1 MKDNFREPS
10 KLKGY
15 PGLKQLIPFYK
26 KYLSLFVLTISLMA
40 VSALFGFLSPIFSAN
55 ALATLTESKFK
66 LSMIFL
72 ILYLGVRV
80 IISLLNYLYN
90 RSYALMDTKVIYDIK
105 NKLIEAITN
114 VEMSK
119 NDTINN
125 GLYIERLHEDSRRCS
140 DVLIDIMTIS
150 LEVISNTAFLIY
162 IAFISIWFFLLMVV
176 YVGIL
181 WFVDNK
187 KEYRWYKDTRAFRDK
202 REIATG
208 SYNEQI
214 RGLKDIKSLNIRE
227 QTIADSGKKFKTSL
241 SLRLKA
247 RLTRHKFNLFRN
259 VLAGIF
265 DVTLICLGILFIK
278 NHYITLA
285 NFLIVYMYRGNVRN
299 LSTHFASI
307 KQYAI
312 EGEISAQRIFEVIN
326 DFPKEQFGI
335 EKLNNVIG
343 NVEFK
348 NVTFAYE
355 EGKNVLKNLNC
366 IFEANKTTAIVG
378 KSGSGKSTILSLIN
392 KLYSIKKGEILLDGT
407 NINTLNENT
416 LRNAVGVVTQ
426 SPYIFNCTIRENLSF
441 IRPNITEDEMIN
453 ALKRAQIW
461 DFIEKLEDG
470 LDSKVGENGVMLSGG
485 QKQRLAIAR
494 VLLKNSPIIVLDE
507 ATSALDNKSQA
518 KIVKAIDN
526 LKKDHTIIIVAHRLS
541 TIVNADKILVLD
553 DGNIV
558 DSGTH
563 LQLFNHSPI
572 YTDLYQSEEMSDLA
586 NSLLQK

>member
-1 MKDNFREPS
+1 MKQNKEPS
-10 KLKGY
+10 KIKGY

-26 KYLSLFVLTISLMA
+26 KYLPLFILTVSLMA
-40 VSALFGFLSPIFSAN
+40 MSALFGFLSPIFSAN
-55 ALATLTESKFK
+55 ALSTLTEGKFK
-66 LSMIFL
+66 ISMIFL
-72 ILYLGVRV
+72 TLYLGVRV
-80 IISLLNYLYN
+80 IISMLNYLYN
-90 RSYALMDTKVIYDIK
+90 CSYAKMDTKVVYDLK
-105 NKLIEAITN
+105 NTLISAITN

-119 NDTINN
+119 NDTVNN
-125 GLYIERLHEDSRRCS
+125 GLYIERLHEDSRKCS

-150 LEVISNTAFLIY
+150 LEVISNLAFLIY
-162 IAFISIWFFLLMVV
+162 IAFINIYFFVLLVV
-176 YVGIL
+176 YVIIL
-181 WFVDNK
+181 WIVDNK
-187 KEYRWYKDTRAFRDK
+187 KEYRWYLDTRKFRDY

-208 SYNEQI
+208 SYNEQV
-214 RGLKDIKSLNIRE
+214 RGLKDIKSLNIKE
-227 QTIADSGKKFKTSL
+227 QTILDSGNKFKTSL
-241 SLRLKA
+241 NLRLKA
-247 RLTRHKFNLFRN
+247 RLTRHKFNLTRN
-259 VLAGIF
+259 ILSATFDFVLIF
-265 DVTLICLGILFIK
+265 MGILLIK
-278 NHYITLA
+278 NSYISLA
-285 NFLIVYMYRGNVRN
+285 NFLVVYMYRGNVRN

-312 EGEISAQRIFEVIN
+312 EGEISAQRIFEIIN
-326 DFPKEQFGI
+326 EYPKEQFGN
-335 EKLNNVIG
+335 KNLASVIG
-343 NVEFK
+343 DVKFE

-355 EGKNVLKNLNC
+355 GNKNVLKKLNC
-366 IFEANKTTAIVG
+366 EFKANKTTAIVG

-392 KLYSIKKGEILLDGT
+392 KIYSIKKGKILIDGVD
-407 NINTLNENT
+407 INELTEDS

-426 SPYIFNCTIRENLSF
+426 SPYIFNCTIRENLSY
-441 IRPNITEDEMIN
+441 IRPNITEEEMIT
-453 ALKRAQIW
+453 ALKRAQIY
-461 DFIEKLEDG
+461 DFIEKLELG

-541 TIVNADKILVLD
+541 TIVNADNILVLD

-563 LQLFNHSPI
+563 LELFNHSPI

-586 NSLLQK
+586 NSLKS

>member
-1 MKDNFREPS
+1 MKENKKEPS
-10 KLKGY
+10 KIKGY

-26 KYLSLFVLTISLMA
+26 KYLPLFVLTVSLMGI
-40 VSALFGFLSPIFSAN
+40 SALFGFLSPIFSAN
-55 ALATLTESKFK
+55 ALSTLTEGRFK

-72 ILYLGVRV
+72 TLYLFVRV
-80 IISLLNYLYN
+80 IVSSLNYMYN
-90 RSYALMDTKVIYDIK
+90 RSYAKMDTKVVYDIK
-105 NKLIEAITN
+105 NTLIGSITN

-119 NDTINN
+119 NDSINN
-125 GLYIERLHEDSRRCS
+125 GLYIERLHEDSRKCS

-150 LEVISNTAFLIY
+150 LEVISNLMFLIY
-162 IAFISIWFFLLMVV
+162 IAFINIWFFVLLVV
-176 YVGIL
+176 YVAIL

-187 KEYRWYKDTRAFRDK
+187 KEYRWYKDTRAFRDM

-214 RGLKDIKSLNIRE
+214 RGLKDIKSLNIRD
-227 QTIADSGKKFKTSL
+227 QTITDSGEKYQISL
-241 SLRLKA
+241 NLRLKA
-247 RLTRHKFNLFRN
+247 RLTRHKFNLARN
-259 VLAGIF
+259 ILAASF
-265 DVTLICLGILFIK
+265 DVALILLGIIFIK
-278 NHYITLA
+278 NSYISLA

-312 EGEISAQRIFEVIN
+312 EGEIAAQRIFEIIN
-326 DFPKEQFGI
+326 EFPKEKFGS
-335 EKLNNVIG
+335 ETLTEVVG

-355 EGKNVLKNLNC
+355 TNKNVLKNLSCN
-366 IFEANKTTAIVG
+366 FEANKTTAIVG

-392 KLYSIKKGEILLDGT
+392 KLYTIKKGQILLDGVD
-407 NINTLNENT
+407 INTLTEDS

-426 SPYIFNCTIRENLSF
+426 SPYIFNCTIRENLNF
-441 IRPNITEDEMIN
+441 IRPNITEDEMIV
-453 ALKRAQIW
+453 ALKRAQIY
-461 DFIEKLEDG
+461 DFVEKLENG

-518 KIVKAIDN
+518 KIVKAIDG

-553 DGNIV
+553 DGKIV
-558 DSGTH
+558 DCGTH
-563 LQLFNHSPI
+563 LQLFNKSPI

-586 NSLLQK
+586 NSLKS

>member
-1 MKDNFREPS
+1 MKKNEKEPS
-10 KLKGY
+10 KIKGY

-26 KYLSLFVLTISLMA
+26 KYLPLFILTVTLMG

-55 ALATLTESKFK
+55 ALSTLTEGRFK

-72 ILYLGVRV
+72 TLYLFVR
-80 IISLLNYLYN
+80 IIVSSLNFLYN
-90 RSYALMDTKVIYDIK
+90 RSYAKMDTKVVYDIK
-105 NKLIEAITN
+105 NTLIGAITN

-119 NDTINN
+119 NDSVNN
-125 GLYIERLHEDSRRCS
+125 GLYIERLHEDSRKCS

-150 LEVISNTAFLIY
+150 LEVISNLMFLIY
-162 IAFISIWFFLLMVV
+162 IAFINIWFFVLLVV
-176 YVGIL
+176 YVAIL

-187 KEYRWYKDTRAFRDK
+187 KEYRWYKDTRAFRDM

-214 RGLKDIKSLNIRE
+214 RGLKDIKSLNIRD
-227 QTIADSGKKFKTSL
+227 QTIKDSGEKYQISL
-241 SLRLKA
+241 NLRRKA
-247 RLTRHKFNLFRN
+247 RITRHKFNLTRN
-259 VLAGIF
+259 ILAATF
-265 DVTLICLGILFIK
+265 DVALILLGIIFIK
-278 NHYITLA
+278 NSYISLA

-312 EGEISAQRIFEVIN
+312 EGEIAAQRIFEIIN
-326 DFPKEQFGI
+326 EFPKEKFGN
-335 EKLNNVIG
+335 ETLTDVVG

-355 EGKNVLKNLNC
+355 TNKNVLKNLNC
-366 IFEANKTTAIVG
+366 SFEANKTTAIVG

-392 KLYSIKKGEILLDGT
+392 KLYTIKKGQILLDGVD
-407 NINTLNENT
+407 INTLTEDS

-426 SPYIFNCTIRENLSF
+426 SPYIFNCTIRENLYF
-441 IRPNITEDEMIN
+441 IRPNITEDEMIV
-453 ALKRAQIW
+453 ALKRAQIY
-461 DFIEKLEDG
+461 DFVAKLENG

-518 KIVKAIDN
+518 KIVKAIDG

-553 DGNIV
+553 DGKIV

-563 LQLFNHSPI
+563 QQLFNTSPI

-586 NSLLQK
+586 NSLKS